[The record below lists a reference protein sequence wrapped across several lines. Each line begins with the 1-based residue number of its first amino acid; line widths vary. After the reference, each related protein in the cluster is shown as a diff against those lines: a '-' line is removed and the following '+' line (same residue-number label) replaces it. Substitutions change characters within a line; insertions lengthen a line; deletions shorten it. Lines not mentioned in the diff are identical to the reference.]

1 MKHNK
6 YPNMFKKGH
15 IGNVVIKNRIVRN
28 SMGTYLGNPD
38 GSVSDRQIKAYVEA
52 AKGGAG
58 LIFMDNATPVP
69 MTSCGLRADSN
80 EYIAGLSLLAEALKE
95 NGAVAGMQLAHP
107 GRDSAFVGS
116 EDVIAASPI
125 TFEPWYEMGA
135 KLPRALS
142 VDEIH
147 DLVSKF
153 GDAALRCKRAGF
165 QVVEIHGAAG
175 CLPTNFLS
183 PHDNKRTD
191 MYGGSLHNRMRLLIE
206 IVRDMKKK
214 CGPDFPIG
222 VKLTTEDWEPEG
234 IRIDETV
241 EVCKALEREGISH
254 LNIMGGSHATAFM
267 EFLLPNAF
275 NAEFTKKIKDVVK
288 IPVFI
293 GHNVFTPEEA
303 EKLLEDDTG
312 DFVALGRSQLSD
324 PAWAKKAKEGKAE
337 DIKPCINCLIG
348 CLDKGLLANTVIHC
362 TVNPSLY
369 KYEYPKLGPVEIK
382 KNVAVIGAGPAGCE
396 AALTAAKRGHKV
408 TIFEKRAF
416 GGAMIEAAIPDNKA
430 NIRRLI
436 KYYEYQINS
445 NENIEVK
452 YEEATFDTI
461 KNGQY
466 DAAIVAIGGAT
477 RELNVPGIDNA
488 MVTYAMDYLGSRKKV
503 NGNKVVV
510 IGGGITGAETALELK
525 NEGKDVTVVEMMD
538 QFLATPDSASQAYA
552 VEISKTDIKIMLGL
566 RLESVEN
573 NKAILVDRFGNHKE
587 LETDSIVIAAGF
599 TAQTALANQLEE
611 ETDMEV
617 YNIGDSERV
626 RQIYEAVHEGYFTAA
641 LL

>member
-1 MKHNK
+1 MKNNR
-6 YPNMFKKGH
+6 YPKMFEKGR

-28 SMGTYLGNPD
+28 SMGTYLGNPN

-52 AKGGAG
+52 AEGGAG

-69 MTSCGLRADSN
+69 MTSCGLRADSD
-80 EYIAGLSLLAEALKE
+80 EFIAGLSLLADAVKE
-95 NGAVAGMQLAHP
+95 HGAVAGIQLAHP
-107 GRDSAFVGS
+107 GRDAAFVGS

-153 GDAALRCKRAGF
+153 GDAALRCKHAGF

-183 PHDNKRTD
+183 PHDNHRTD

-222 VKLTTEDWEPEG
+222 VKLSTEDWEPEG
-234 IRIDETV
+234 IRIDETI
-241 EVCKALEREGISH
+241 EVSKALEREGVSH
-254 LNIMGGSHATAFM
+254 LNLMGGTHATAAM
-267 EFLLPNAF
+267 EFLLPNAY
-275 NAEFTKKIKDVVK
+275 NAELTKKIKDVVN

-293 GHNVFTPEEA
+293 GHNVFTPEDA
-303 EKLLEDDTG
+303 EKLLEDGIG
-312 DFVALGRSQLSD
+312 DFVALGRSQLAD

-348 CLDKGLLANTVIHC
+348 CLDRGLLSHSLIHC
-362 TVNPSLY
+362 SVNPSLY
-369 KYEYPKLGPVEIK
+369 KYEGPKIRPIEIK
-382 KNVAVIGAGPAGCE
+382 KNIAVIGAGPAGCE

-416 GGAMIEAAIPDNKA
+416 GGAMIEAAVPDNKA

-436 KYYEYQINS
+436 AYYEYHINN
-445 NENIEVK
+445 NENIDVK
-452 YEEATFDTI
+452 QEEATFDTI
-461 KNGQY
+461 TNGQY
-466 DAAIVAIGGAT
+466 DAAIIAIGGAT
-477 RELNVPGIDNA
+477 RKLNVPGIGNE
-488 MVTYAMDYLGSRKKV
+488 MVTYAMDYLGGRKKV
-503 NGNKVVV
+503 NGKKVVV

-525 NEGKDVTVVEMMD
+525 NEGKDVTIVEMMD
-538 QFLATPDSASQAYA
+538 QFLATPTSACQAYSI
-552 VEISKTDIKIMLGL
+552 EISKTDMKIMTGL
-566 RLESVEN
+566 RLESVED

-599 TAQTALANQLEE
+599 TAQKTLANQLEE
-611 ETDMEV
+611 TDIEV
-617 YNIGDSERV
+617 YNVGDSECV
-626 RQIYEAVHEGYFTAA
+626 RQIYDAVHEGYIAGQ